1 MPSIAPLA
9 ALASFAGLAFA
20 SPVKN
25 IEKRA
30 ASTFRISEIQRGKS
44 LNVGAL
50 ALRKA
55 YQKYG
60 KIVPPKVE
68 AAVSGISGS
77 VIANAEQYDMEYLCP
92 VSVGDA
98 TFHLDFDTGSADL

>member
-9 ALASFAGLAFA
+9 ALASFASLAFA
-20 SPVKN
+20 SPVRST
-25 IEKRA
+25 EKRA
-30 ASTFRISEIQRGKS
+30 ASTFRINEVQRGKS

-68 AAVSGISGS
+68 AAASGISSS
-77 VIANAEQYDMEYLCP
+77 VIANSEQYDDEYLCP
-92 VSVGDA
+92 VSVGGT